1 MVHLKMITR
10 ANGNLPWQMA
20 NFMFYMFYQP
30 KRWGEK
36 KKTVV
41 VTWET
46 DWKGEED
53 NKGMHLRWRRVLIK
67 SSQTPHC
74 VRNCFHRQ
82 KLRTQGQ
89 SEKKK
94 KKTERYSKS
103 ELRERLFVLALN

>member
-1 MVHLKMITR
+1 M
-10 ANGNLPWQMA
+10 ANGKFYVLYVLPTKEMG
-20 NFMFYMFYQP
+20 
-30 KRWGEK
+30 RK

-94 KKTERYSKS
+94 KKLKDI
-103 ELRERLFVLALN
+103 LNQS

>member
-1 MVHLKMITR
+1 M
-10 ANGNLPWQMA
+10 ANGKFYVLYVLPTKEMG
-20 NFMFYMFYQP
+20 
-30 KRWGEK
+30 RK
-36 KKTVV
+36 KKKKPTVV

-94 KKTERYSKS
+94 
-103 ELRERLFVLALN
+103 N

>member
-1 MVHLKMITR
+1 MAICYGK
-10 ANGNLPWQMA
+10 WQILCFICFT
-20 NFMFYMFYQP
+20 NQ
-30 KRWGEK
+30 RDGEEK
-36 KKTVV
+36 KKKTTVV

-53 NKGMHLRWRRVLIK
+53 NKGMHLRGRRVLIK

-94 KKTERYSKS
+94 
-103 ELRERLFVLALN
+103 N

>member
-1 MVHLKMITR
+1 MAICHGK
-10 ANGNLPWQMA
+10 WQILCFICFT
-20 NFMFYMFYQP
+20 NQ
-30 KRWGEK
+30 RDGEKK